1 MSLLQRLWPAA
12 DDDVGSFVIIIS
24 ALAALNGLLFGFDT
38 GVVSGALLYM
48 SETFPRLGTD
58 AFLTGTVVSG
68 AMAGAII
75 GAAFGGRLADRL
87 GRRRLILIGAILF
100 FVGSFIMAVAPSVR
114 ILIVGRILDGVGI
127 GFASVVGPLY
137 IAEIAPA
144 KIRGSLVTLNNVA
157 ITGGILLSYITN
169 QYIASMAMDAG
180 LSWRV
185 MLGLGMIPA
194 MVLFTG
200 IIFMPESP
208 RWLIEQDREQ
218 QARSVLSRIRN
229 GANIDA
235 EIQDILEMSQRDEG
249 SFRDLLRPW
258 LRPVLVV
265 GLGLAILQQ
274 ITGINAVVYYAPT
287 ILDAAGYSD
296 IASLFGTIG
305 IGLINVALTVVAVFL
320 VDRVGRRPL
329 LLVGLVGMF
338 VSLTVLAVA
347 YTLSGMGEILGP
359 LTIASLMLFVAFHAV
374 SLGSVVWLVI
384 SEIFPLNVRGAAM
397 GVTTLVLWFANFL
410 VAQFFPALFE
420 VGETVAFGVFAGIAA
435 VGFVFVYVFV
445 PETKGRTLEE
455 IEADLREA
463 SVGNREPAITDHV
476 EQTDYSDYLDK

>member
-1 MSLLQRLWPAA
+1 MSLVHRLLPTD
-12 DDDVGSFVIIIS
+12 DDDVGLFVVVIS

-48 SETFPRLGTD
+48 SETFPQLEAN
-58 AFLTGTVVSG
+58 AFLQGTVVSG
-68 AMAGAII
+68 AMAGAIV

-87 GRRRLILIGAILF
+87 GRRRLILIGAVLF
-100 FVGSFIMAVAPSVR
+100 FVGSFIMAVAPSVP
-114 ILIVGRILDGVGI
+114 ILIAGRVLDGVGI

-157 ITGGILLSYITN
+157 ITGGILVSYITN
-169 QYIASMAMDAG
+169 QFIASLAIDAG

-185 MLGLGMIPA
+185 MLGLGMVPA
-194 MVLFTG
+194 MILFVG

-208 RWLIEQDREQ
+208 RWLVEQDREQ

-235 EIQDILEMSQRDEG
+235 EMDDIMQMSNREEG
-249 SFRDLLRPW
+249 SFRDLLQPW
-258 LRPVLVV
+258 LRPVLIV
-265 GLGLAILQQ
+265 GLGLAVLQQ
-274 ITGINAVVYYAPT
+274 ISGINAIVYYAPT
-287 ILDAAGYSD
+287 ILEASGYSD

-305 IGLINVALTVVAVFL
+305 IGSINVLFTIVAVFL

-329 LLVGLVGMF
+329 LLGGLTGMF
-338 VSLTVLAVA
+338 VSLTFLTGA
-347 YTLSGMGEILGP
+347 YILPGMGGIIGP
-359 LTIASLMLFVAFHAV
+359 LTIGSLMLFVAFHAV

-410 VAQFFPALFE
+410 VAQFFPSLFE
-420 VGETVAFGVFAGIAA
+420 IGPTVAFGVFAGIAVA
-435 VGFVFVYVFV
+435 GFVFVYALV
-445 PETKGRTLEE
+445 PETKGRSLEE
-455 IEADLREA
+455 IEADLRETG
-463 SVGNREPAITDHV
+463 VGDEELSMTEQADQSDRV
-476 EQTDYSDYLDK
+476 EHGDD

>member
-1 MSLLQRLWPAA
+1 MQLIQRLLPLA
-12 DDDVGSFVIIIS
+12 DDNVGPFVVVIS

-48 SETFPRLGTD
+48 SETFPQLETN
-58 AFLTGTVVSG
+58 AFLQGTVVSG
-68 AMAGAII
+68 AMVGAIV

-87 GRRRLILIGAILF
+87 GRRRLILIGAVLF
-100 FVGSFIMAVAPSVR
+100 FVGSLIMAIAPSVG
-114 ILIVGRILDGVGI
+114 ILIVGRVLDGVGI

-137 IAEIAPA
+137 IAEIAPT

-157 ITGGILLSYITN
+157 ITGGILVSYITN
-169 QYIASMAMDAG
+169 QLIASMAIGAG
-180 LSWRV
+180 LTWRV

-194 MVLFTG
+194 MVLFLG

-208 RWLIEQDREQ
+208 RWLVEQDRER

-235 EIQDILEMSQRDEG
+235 EMKDILRMSKREEG
-249 SFRDLLRPW
+249 RLSDLLQPW
-258 LRPVLVV
+258 LRPVLIV

-287 ILDAAGYSD
+287 ILESAGYSD
-296 IASLFGTIG
+296 VASLFGTIG
-305 IGLINVALTVVAVFL
+305 IGSINVMLTIVAVFL

-338 VSLTVLAVA
+338 ASLTVLAGA
-347 YTLSGMGEILGP
+347 YMFSGLGGIIGP
-359 LTIASLMLFVAFHAV
+359 FTIASLMLFVAFHAV

-410 VAQFFPALFE
+410 VAQFFPSLFE
-420 VGETVAFGVFAGIAA
+420 IGPTVAFGVFAGIAA
-435 VGFVFVYVFV
+435 TGFIFVYVFV
-445 PETKGRTLEE
+445 PETKGRSLEE

-463 SVGNREPAITDHV
+463 NLGSEELAIAGQSDQPDRIDHI
-476 EQTDYSDYLDK
+476 DD

>member
-1 MSLLQRLWPAA
+1 MSVLQRLLPIG
-12 DDDVGSFVIIIS
+12 DDDIGVFVVAIS

-48 SETFPRLGTD
+48 SETFPRLATS
-58 AFLTGTVVSG
+58 AFLKGTVVSG
-68 AMAGAII
+68 AMVGAIV

-87 GRRRLILIGAILF
+87 GRRRLILIGAVLF
-100 FVGSFIMAVAPSVR
+100 FVGSFIMAVAPSVAV
-114 ILIVGRILDGVGI
+114 LIVGRVLDGVGI

-169 QYIASMAMDAG
+169 QMIANMAMGAG
-180 LSWRV
+180 LSWRM

-194 MVLFTG
+194 MVLFVG

-208 RWLIEQDREQ
+208 RWLVEQNQER

-229 GANIDA
+229 GTNVDA
-235 EIQDILEMSQRDEG
+235 EISEIVTMSNREEG
-249 SFRDLLRPW
+249 SFRDLLQPW
-258 LRPVLVV
+258 LRPVLIV
-265 GLGLAILQQ
+265 GLGLAVLQQ

-287 ILDAAGYSD
+287 ILESAGYSD
-296 IASLFGTIG
+296 VASLFGTIG
-305 IGLINVALTVVAVFL
+305 IGAINVLLTIVAVFL

-338 VSLTVLAVA
+338 ASLSVLAAA
-347 YTLSGMGEILGP
+347 YVVSGMGGIIGP
-359 LTIASLMLFVAFHAV
+359 ITIASLMLFVAFHAV

-397 GVTTLVLWFANFL
+397 GVTTLVLWFSNFL
-410 VAQFFPALFE
+410 VAQFFPLLFE
-420 VGETVAFGVFAGIAA
+420 IGSTVAFGVFAGIAV
-435 VGFVFVYVFV
+435 VGFVFVYTFV

-455 IEADLREA
+455 IEADLRETGVA
-463 SVGNREPAITDHV
+463 DDDLALA
-476 EQTDYSDYLDK
+476 EQVDYSESTDP

>member
-1 MSLLQRLWPAA
+1 MSLLKRAVPAG
-12 DDDVGSFVIIIS
+12 DDVGPFVVVVS

-48 SETFPRLGTD
+48 TETFPRLGTD
-58 AFLTGTVVSG
+58 AFLQGTVVSG
-68 AMAGAII
+68 AMAGAIV
-75 GAAFGGRLADRL
+75 GAALGGRLADRL
-87 GRRRLILIGAILF
+87 GRRRLIMLGAVLF
-100 FVGSFIMAVAPSVR
+100 FVGSLIMAIAPTVAV
-114 ILIVGRILDGVGI
+114 LIVGRVLDGVGI

-157 ITGGILLSYITN
+157 ITGGILISYVTN
-169 QYIASMAMDAG
+169 QFIASAAIDAG

-194 MVLFTG
+194 VVLFVG

-208 RWLIEQDREQ
+208 RWLVEENRESE
-218 QARSVLSRIRN
+218 ARSVLQRIRN

-235 EIQDILEMSQRDEG
+235 EMRDIMQMSKREEG
-249 SFRDLLRPW
+249 DVRDLLEPW

-287 ILDAAGYSD
+287 ILTAAGYSD

-305 IGLINVALTVVAVFL
+305 IGSINVLFTVVAVVT

-329 LLVGLVGMF
+329 LLTGLVGML
-338 VSLTVLAVA
+338 VSQTILAGA
-347 YTLSGMGEILGP
+347 YLVSGMGGIIGP
-359 LTIASLMLFVAFHAV
+359 VTIASLMLFVACHAV

-384 SEIFPLNVRGAAM
+384 SEIFPLNLRGAAM
-397 GVTTLVLWFANFL
+397 GVTTLVLWFSNFL
-410 VAQFFPALFE
+410 VAQFFPSLFE
-420 VGETVAFGVFAGIAA
+420 IGPAVAFGVFAGIAA
-435 VGFVFVYVFV
+435 VGFAFVYAFV
-445 PETKGRTLEE
+445 PETKGRSLEE
-455 IEADLREA
+455 IEAELRETSGEHSLSEQA
-463 SVGNREPAITDHV
+463 ESVEADSAESV
-476 EQTDYSDYLDK
+476 DD